1 MPASDEVLSR
11 IPHRDPFLWVD
22 EIVSRDDRSIATR
35 TTLSENLDVFRGHYP
50 GSPIMPGVLL
60 CESIFQSG
68 ALLLSF
74 LLESGMLSVHGTIP
88 VITRIE
94 SAKFKRQVKP
104 GDTLDIA
111 VRLKEVVASVCFLRG
126 TLKVAGKTAVQVDF
140 ACAVTEPS

>member
-22 EIVSRDDRSIATR
+22 EIVSRDDRSISTR
-35 TTLSENLDVFRGHYP
+35 TTLPEDLDVFRGHYP

-60 CESIFQSG
+60 CESIFQTG

-74 LLESGMLSVHGTIP
+74 LLDSGILSIRGTIP

-104 GDTLDIA
+104 GDTLDIV
-111 VRLKEVVASVCFLRG
+111 VRLKEVVSSVCFMKG